1 MAVFDRKNLS
11 FKKKGFWFW
20 GCFPKTDPQST
31 MNQFQLQ
38 QQQPTTTDWQSLPY
52 FHNDLDREG
61 AERLLQVLNQP
72 GVWLLR
78 PSRSET
84 IIALSQMGTD
94 FRVQHCRIFVH
105 RRPRDGASFG
115 FSVDESEVFPNIEA
129 LIARLRFSMANATP
143 LMRSRPSSPTQRASS
158 VSPAP
163 APPVPV
169 RQLPALPAPAVQQ
182 QVPLSALID
191 VAELQFGDKLGEGSF
206 GAVYA
211 AKLRGFAVAVKVAN
225 ESADAVEQEKLQT
238 EARLMASIPPHQN
251 VVRCFGMTSQ
261 PNLFVAMQLC
271 SDGSLF
277 DVLQSPQPLRGDW
290 SLKILRDIVAG
301 MAHLH
306 ANSIVHRDLAARNVL
321 LDQNCSVALVAD
333 FGMSRRMIG
342 GGHRTKDDTAALKW
356 CAPESVRDR
365 VSSQASDVWSFAM
378 LVVEVLTRDVPFPD
392 LEPVRTA
399 IKVAYEGLKPTAP
412 DGCSPAM
419 VRLLADATQ
428 TDPRA
433 RPTFVQIAR
442 LLSAEKSVWRTQ

>member
-1 MAVFDRKNLS
+1 
-11 FKKKGFWFW
+11 
-20 GCFPKTDPQST
+20 
-31 MNQFQLQ
+31 MNQFQ
-38 QQQPTTTDWQSLPY
+38 PTADWQSLPY
-52 FHNDLDREG
+52 FHNDLDREA
-61 AERLLQVLNQP
+61 AERLLQVLDRP

-94 FRVQHCRIFVH
+94 YRVQHCRIFVH
-105 RRPRDGASFG
+105 RRERDGALFG

-143 LMRSRPSSPTQRASS
+143 LMRSRPLSPIERASS

-169 RQLPALPAPAVQQ
+169 RQLPPVPLPVSAAVQP
-182 QVPLSALID
+182 QVARSALID

-225 ESADAVEQEKLQT
+225 ESADAVDQEKLQT

-251 VVRCFGMTSQ
+251 VVRCFGMTAQ

-290 SLKILRDIVAG
+290 CLKILRDIVAG

-333 FGMSRRMIG
+333 FGMSRRMVG

-412 DGCSPAM
+412 DGSSPAM

-442 LLSAEKSVWRTQ
+442 FLSAEKSVWRQ